1 MIKAFLTIEQIQ
13 EVTKLCNEIL
23 DDDVQYDYIVK
34 SLYHLNTIVYKIMTH
49 DYTYFNLTSNHSILI
64 DDILE
69 MDSISDEEKEE
80 SANELISRNI
90 DKYKTLAKDILAKI
104 ESDKKEAQESGYCYK
119 LMNIPEE

>member
-49 DYTYFNLTSNHSILI
+49 DYTYFDLASNHNILI

-69 MDSISDEEKEE
+69 MDSISDEEKERDIKE
-80 SANELISRNI
+80 SILSYKDNF
-90 DKYKTLAKDILAKI
+90 KTLAKDILAKI